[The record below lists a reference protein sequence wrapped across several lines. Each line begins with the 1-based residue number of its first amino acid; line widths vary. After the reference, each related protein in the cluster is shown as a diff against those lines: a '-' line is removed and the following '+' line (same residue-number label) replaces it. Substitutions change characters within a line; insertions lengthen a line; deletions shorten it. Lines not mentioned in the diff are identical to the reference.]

1 MQLYK
6 GTRALSV
13 TMEKYEN
20 SMDSEL
26 QQYHIKYNTSS
37 HLTHSLL
44 GSQGSHI
51 IVFKHV
57 LLGLQKQL
65 TVVLLIPGL

>member
-1 MQLYK
+1 
-6 GTRALSV
+6 
-13 TMEKYEN
+13 MEKYEN

-26 QQYHIKYNTSS
+26 QQYHIKHNTSS

-57 LLGLQKQL
+57 LLGLQK
-65 TVVLLIPGL
+65 